1 MRVVVHPERGVMV
14 TVPGGR
20 GNQAEAERRAVDFLR
35 ERESWLRRH
44 LERQAD
50 IEAELEARGGARDGG
65 SVPYLGSLHAI
76 RIAAVPPGSG
86 RSGVERVGE
95 VDGDQL
101 VIRRTSRERRTDA
114 AILEAWLRD
123 RARAAIS
130 RDIERHAPALRVTP
144 VSIGLRDPRGR
155 WGSASRHG
163 RLSFSWRLI
172 LAPPEALETVVIHE
186 LCHLRVFGHG
196 PSFWSLVAT
205 RRADH
210 AKWRQW
216 LHDHAT
222 ELHRALG

>member
-1 MRVVVHPERGVMV
+1 MGRTTPTPAVPAIARLDGGPVAYTLRRSSHARAMRVVVHPERGVMV

-130 RDIERHAPALRVTP
+130 ELSSSRSRSSTSRLCSWESSSATSRSPLEKRSDARASTA
-144 VSIGLRDPRGR
+144 SGR
-155 WGSASRHG
+155 CS
-163 RLSFSWRLI
+163 
-172 LAPPEALETVVIHE
+172 
-186 LCHLRVFGHG
+186 
-196 PSFWSLVAT
+196 
-205 RRADH
+205 RRAI
-210 AKWRQW
+210 ARPYERPGIP
-216 LHDHAT
+216 LI
-222 ELHRALG
+222 RR